1 MGQNNMAKS
10 IVNFILFIIFIDI
23 KFVMV
28 SILIVSRCKYKDYF
42 RFYKVYFHIFIVAV
56 RGWLIHTQHETK
68 LYILMY
74 ARAHTRTRLVNF
86 STTDHQLRIT
96 TYHIASYNGGQKIF
110 KWVIDHQSTT
120 HQYPWLPIQSPL
132 QHHSLLLDNNRDST
146 FYDRPYCSLCL
157 YNITQHLAKRWK
169 TPLPNVRKYFYQ
181 RWKTLLS
188 TLDNTFIKRWIILL
202 SNVG

>member
-1 MGQNNMAKS
+1 
-10 IVNFILFIIFIDI
+10 
-23 KFVMV
+23 
-28 SILIVSRCKYKDYF
+28 
-42 RFYKVYFHIFIVAV
+42 
-56 RGWLIHTQHETK
+56 
-68 LYILMY
+68 MY

-120 HQYPWLPIQSPL
+120 HQYPFLPIQSPL

-188 TLDNTFIKRWIILL
+188 TLDNTFIKRWIILENNIVVYTTARFPGICVNCKCYCIYFFYL
-202 SNVG
+202 CQQLCSVHRPNNTTLVL

>member
-1 MGQNNMAKS
+1 
-10 IVNFILFIIFIDI
+10 
-23 KFVMV
+23 MV

-56 RGWLIHTQHETK
+56 RGWLIHTQHETQA
-68 LYILMY
+68 LYTNV
-74 ARAHTRTRLVNF
+74 RTRTYAHATRQLF
-86 STTDHQLRIT
+86 DHRPPIT
-96 TYHIASYNGGQKIF
+96 HNNLPYSILQRWSKDIQMSDRPP
-110 KWVIDHQSTT
+110 IDHQSTT
-120 HQYPWLPIQSPL
+120 NQYPCLPIQSPL

-188 TLDNTFIKRWIILL
+188 TLDNTFIKHWIILL